1 MYATN
6 RAATSTQQHQHT
18 TALWASMRADALTGG
33 AAWLCA
39 YEERWVETSPDDA
52 ETEAVFATLAL
63 DVLQ

>member
-1 MYATN
+1 
-6 RAATSTQQHQHT
+6 
-18 TALWASMRADALTGG
+18 MRADALTGG